1 MTATGGEAATGG
13 GVVDSAWS
21 RLEGY
26 LEAAGC
32 PWAPNGPASDEQLQ
46 ALAGLTGP
54 LPAGFVASARRHDGA
69 PLAGTVRPL
78 GLRFLPVA
86 AIADLRGRLDAE
98 WDPTLLPIAVE
109 QLPDAEA
116 SAASLGRALCL
127 ELGSGQVVEVGPDGE
142 AFTWTDDVEDLLVW
156 LAHRVA
162 LDRPRLD
169 PDNVLVGLVF
179 GGGDGAGKP
188 WRPAPFDDE
197 PEPDPEGDRAVV
209 RRWRAHVEDGA
220 PGAFKRFRE
229 VFRAG
234 SGPLLGRVRG
244 PREASRLDWERLLAW
259 AEERQD
265 AAARVDALYG
275 AVMVGRP
282 APALRQLEAQLN
294 QTPADPVLRFG
305 RALHHFLTGNP
316 AAAAADASAVLA
328 TVDSAAAKLILGLAS
343 AGTGDHAAAR
353 TSLEAVA
360 HEAWLPGHDLA
371 KAALA
376 G

>member
-1 MTATGGEAATGG
+1 MIDA
-13 GVVDSAWS
+13 AWS
-21 RLEGY
+21 SLEGY

-32 PWAPNGPASDEQLQ
+32 AWAPSGPCTDEQLQ
-46 ALAGLTGP
+46 ALAGLVGP

-69 PLAGTVRPL
+69 PLDGTIKPL

-86 AIADLRGRLDAE
+86 AIADLHGRLDAE
-98 WDPTLLPIAVE
+98 WDPTLLPIAAE
-109 QLPDAEA
+109 RLPAPGEPT

-127 ELGSGQVVEVGPDGE
+127 ELGTGQVVEVGADGE
-142 AFTWTDDVEDLLVW
+142 AYSWTDDVEDLLVW
-156 LAHRVA
+156 LAHRVEQ
-162 LDRPRLD
+162 DRPRLD
-169 PDNVLVGLVF
+169 PDNPLVGLVGGRPF
-179 GGGDGAGKP
+179 GDAKP

-197 PEPDPEGDRAVV
+197 PEPDPDGDRAVV

-234 SGPLLGRVRG
+234 SGPLLARVRG

-259 AEERQD
+259 AEEKD
-265 AAARVDALYG
+265 DPVARVDALHG

-316 AAAAADASAVLA
+316 AGAAADASAVLS
-328 TVDSAAAKLILGLAS
+328 TVDSTAAKLVLGLAS
-343 AGTGDHAAAR
+343 AGTGDHATAR
-353 TSLEAVA
+353 TALEAVVGQ
-360 HEAWLPGHDLA
+360 EWLPGHDLA

-376 G
+376 QARPTG

>member
-1 MTATGGEAATGG
+1 MNVVEA
-13 GVVDSAWS
+13 AWS

-32 PWAPNGPASDEQLQ
+32 LFAPNGPCDEQQLQ

-54 LPAGFVASARRHDGA
+54 LPAGLVASVRRHDGA
-69 PLAGTVRPL
+69 PLDGSIRPL

-109 QLPDAEA
+109 EVPMAGEPV
-116 SAASLGRALCL
+116 SAATLRRALCL
-127 ELGSGQVVEVGPDGE
+127 ELGTAQVVEVGADGE
-142 AFTWTDDVEDLLVW
+142 AYSWTDDVEDLLVW
-156 LAHRVA
+156 LAHRVE

-179 GGGDGAGKP
+179 GGGDGSGKP

-197 PEPDPEGDRAVV
+197 PEPDPDGDRAVV

-229 VFRAG
+229 VFTAG
-234 SGPLLGRVRG
+234 SGPLLARVRG

-259 AEERQD
+259 AEEKND
-265 AAARVDALYG
+265 PVARVDALHG

-282 APALRQLEAQLN
+282 APALRQLEAQLHV
-294 QTPADPVLRFG
+294 TPADPVLRFG

-316 AAAAADASAVLA
+316 AGAAADASAVLT

-343 AGTGDHAAAR
+343 AGTGDHATAKA
-353 TSLEAVA
+353 SLEAVA
-360 HEAWLPGHDLA
+360 QEAWLPGHDLA
-371 KAALA
+371 RAALA
-376 G
+376 AQGRPTG

>member
-1 MTATGGEAATGG
+1 MNI
-13 GVVDSAWS
+13 VDSAWS

-32 PWAPNGPASDEQLQ
+32 AWAPNGPCPESDLA
-46 ALAGLTGP
+46 ALGGQVGP

-69 PLAGTVRPL
+69 PEGGAVKPL

-86 AIADLRGRLDAE
+86 AIADLHGRLDAE

-109 QLPDAEA
+109 QLPAAGEPA
-116 SAASLGRALCL
+116 SAAALGRALWL
-127 ELGSGQVVEVGPDGE
+127 ELGTGQVVEVGADGE
-142 AFTWTDDVEDLLVW
+142 AYSWTDDVEDLVVW
-156 LAHRVA
+156 LAHRVEQ
-162 LDRPRLD
+162 DRPRLD
-169 PDNVLVGLVF
+169 PDNVLVGLI
-179 GGGDGAGKP
+179 DGSGKP

-197 PEPDPEGDRAVV
+197 PEPDPDGDRAVV

-229 VFRAG
+229 LFKAG
-234 SGPLLGRVRG
+234 SGPLLTRVRG

-259 AEERQD
+259 AEEKQD
-265 AAARVDALYG
+265 AVARVDGLHG

-282 APALRQLEAQLN
+282 APALRALEAQLN

-316 AAAAADASAVLA
+316 AGAATDASAVLT
-328 TVDSAAAKLILGLAS
+328 TVDSSAAKLVLGLAS

-353 TSLEAVA
+353 ASLEAVA
-360 HEAWLPGHDLA
+360 QEEWLPGHDLA

-376 G
+376 AQRG